1 MRIMSVVV
9 VHYIFCFI
17 GSLILFYSVSD
28 DVRKTPLWVVI
39 VCTPLVMIVFYL
51 ILFFVFSVANYFF
64 SKWAL
69 YSFTLFSVSIS
80 FYIVSYLYV
89 KYFAKDK

>member
-1 MRIMSVVV
+1 MSIMSVVV
-9 VHYIFCFI
+9 VHYIFCFV

-51 ILFFVFSVANYFF
+51 ILFFFLLLIIFLVNGRYIFLLYFR
-64 SKWAL
+64 
-69 YSFTLFSVSIS
+69 YR
-80 FYIVSYLYV
+80 
-89 KYFAKDK
+89 